1 MQKFKEGFCKFVTAV
16 NIAYKYAAVALLA
29 TISVALLLQ
38 VITRYVFNS
47 SLLGSEEFALYAFIW
62 MSMLGGSLAVGNSS
76 HSVVSILNDALKPKG
91 KRIHNFIIDLVILA
105 FALLLVVKGIEMA
118 IVSAGQVTPA
128 IHLPKP
134 AVYASLVVSG
144 IGIVLNSIR
153 NLITFRQCGE
163 EVES

>member
-1 MQKFKEGFCKFVTAV
+1 MKAAVDKYSRFVTAV
-16 NIAYKYAAVALLA
+16 NIIYKWAAVALLA
-29 TISVALLLQ
+29 AISVALFLQ
-38 VITRYVFNS
+38 IITRYVFNS

-76 HSVVSILNDALKPKG
+76 HSVVSILNDALPEKG
-91 KRIHNFIIDLVILA
+91 KEIHNFVVDLIILA
-105 FALLLVVKGIEMA
+105 FAMLLIIKGIEMA
-118 IVSAGQVTPA
+118 IVSAGQITPA

-144 IGIVLNSIR
+144 VGIVLNSIR
-153 NLITFRQCGE
+153 NLLTHRQCGE